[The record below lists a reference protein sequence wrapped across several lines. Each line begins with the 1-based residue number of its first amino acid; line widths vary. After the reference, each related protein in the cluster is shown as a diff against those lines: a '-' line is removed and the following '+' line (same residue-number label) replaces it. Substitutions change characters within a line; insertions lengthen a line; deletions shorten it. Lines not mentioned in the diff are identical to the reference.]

1 MRHEMRIGVVIPA
14 RDEALAI
21 GRVIAAIP
29 SWLDEIVVVDN
40 GSRDGTAQIARA
52 TRARVVAEP
61 RRGYGRACQR
71 GLRELGCVDAP
82 MDVIVFLDGDFSDYP
97 EAMADLVDP
106 ILEGR
111 AELVLGSRVLGAAI
125 KGALT
130 PVQRWG
136 NWLATTLIRFFYGA
150 DFTDLGPFRAI
161 RCDTLARL
169 AMADPDYGW
178 TVEMQ
183 IKAAKMRL
191 AWIEVPVRYRPRI
204 GVSKISGT
212 FWGSFLAGKKIL
224 FLILREHFWPSPLR
238 AHPLEDG

>member
-1 MRHEMRIGVVIPA
+1 MRHKMRIGVVIPA
-14 RDEALAI
+14 RDEGPAI
-21 GRVIAAIP
+21 GKVIAAIP
-29 SWLDEIVVVDN
+29 SWLDAIVVVDN
-40 GSRDGTAQIARA
+40 GSKDDTAQIAHA
-52 TRARVVAEP
+52 ARARVVAEP
-61 RRGYGRACQR
+61 RRGYGRACQA
-71 GLRELGCVDAP
+71 GLRVLGDMELP

-111 AELVLGSRVLGAAI
+111 AEFVLGSRVLGAAMQ
-125 KGALT
+125 GALA

-136 NWLATTLIRFFYGA
+136 NGLATTLIRFFYGA

-161 RCDTLARL
+161 RRDTLARL

-191 AWIEVPVRYRPRI
+191 TWMEVPVRYRPRT

-212 FWGSFLAGKKIL
+212 FLGSFLAGKKIL
-224 FLILREHFWPSPLR
+224 FLILRERFWPL
-238 AHPLEDG
+238 A